1 MCLIANIQGYLL
13 RILKDLEKFW
23 FVKFIYIDYILYY
36 KTAIFDFIPQG
47 SVYLF
52 VLVTLKKVW
61 WCTSW
66 NRIHFESNTGLQTLV
81 LLPLPWSAYIILRS
95 QFVPLFIPLLSYV
108 PEKVSAQNRW
118 ETCNQTEENILQI
131 ILCHDKILAVT
142 KHLNF

>member
-1 MCLIANIQGYLL
+1 MCLIANIQSYLL

-23 FVKFIYIDYILYY
+23 FVKIIYIDYMLYY
-36 KTAIFDFIPQG
+36 KTILYDFIPPG

-52 VLVTLKKVW
+52 VLVILKKVW

-66 NRIHFESNTGLQTLV
+66 NRIHFQSNTGLQTLV

-95 QFVPLFIPLLSYV
+95 QFVPLFFPLLSYV
-108 PEKVSAQNRW
+108 PEKVIAQNRW
-118 ETCNQTEENILQI
+118 ETCNQTEENILKT
-131 ILCHDKILAVT
+131 LMCYDKILAVT